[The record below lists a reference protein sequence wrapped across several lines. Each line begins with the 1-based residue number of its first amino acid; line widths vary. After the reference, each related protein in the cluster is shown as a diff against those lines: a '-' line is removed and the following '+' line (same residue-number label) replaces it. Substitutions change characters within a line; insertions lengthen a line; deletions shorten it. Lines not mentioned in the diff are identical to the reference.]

1 MTETTTTVRL
11 FGQEATLRYSET
23 WLGYAVLSL
32 RLVMGWILFYA
43 GITKLLDPTWSAE
56 YLLVETGSKSVPLAG
71 LWRVMAADWLWLV
84 NPLNEWGETLIGLCL
99 ILGAFVR
106 LAAALGIVMMVLYY
120 FAHLPLEWGFI
131 VDYHI
136 VYVMI
141 MFGLAA
147 VGAGRIIGV
156 DQYLEDNLPLPRRWS
171 RILLG

>member
-1 MTETTTTVRL
+1 MAETTTTLRL
-11 FGQEATLRYSET
+11 FGQETTLRYSET

-32 RLVMGWILFYA
+32 RLTMGWILFYA

-71 LWRVMAADWLWLV
+71 LWRVLAQDWLWIV
-84 NPLNEWGETLIGLCL
+84 DPLNEWGETLIGLCF

-106 LAAALGIVMMVLYY
+106 IASALGMVMMTLYY

-147 VGAGRIIGV
+147 FGAGRILGL
-156 DQYLEDNLPLPRRWS
+156 DHYLENSLPIPRRWS
-171 RILLG
+171 RLLLG